1 MNRRLVIRPAAETE
15 LTEAY
20 RWYEAQ
26 RQGLGLEFLFSI
38 EAALALI
45 QRTPE
50 LHPLIHK
57 QVRRALIR
65 RFPFGVFY
73 VVDEDTIQV
82 LAVFHGK
89 RNPKRWME
97 RA

>member
-1 MNRRLVIRPAAETE
+1 MSRRLVIRPAAESE

-20 RWYEAQ
+20 QWYEAQ
-26 RQGLGLEFLFSI
+26 RQGLGSEFLFSI

-57 QVRRALIR
+57 PIRRALIR
-65 RFPFGVFY
+65 RFPFGIFY
-73 VVDEDTIQV
+73 VVQEDAIHD

-89 RNPKRWME
+89 RNPKRWVE
-97 RA
+97 RT

>member
-1 MNRRLVIRPAAETE
+1 MSRCLVIRPAAESE

-26 RQGLGLEFLFSI
+26 RQGLGLEFLFSV
-38 EAALALI
+38 EAALAFIL
-45 QRTPE
+45 RTPE
-50 LHPLIHK
+50 LHPLVHK
-57 QVRRALIR
+57 QLRRALIR
-65 RFPFGVFY
+65 RFPFGIFY
-73 VVDEDTIQV
+73 VVDEDAIHV

-97 RA
+97 RT

>member
-1 MNRRLVIRPAAETE
+1 MNHRLVIRPSAESE

-20 RWYEAQ
+20 QWYETQ
-26 RQGLGLEFLFSI
+26 RQGLGLEFLFSV
-38 EAALALI
+38 EATLALL
-45 QRTPE
+45 QGTPE

-73 VVDEDTIQV
+73 VVDEDAIHI

-89 RNPKRWME
+89 RNPKRWMD
-97 RA
+97 RT